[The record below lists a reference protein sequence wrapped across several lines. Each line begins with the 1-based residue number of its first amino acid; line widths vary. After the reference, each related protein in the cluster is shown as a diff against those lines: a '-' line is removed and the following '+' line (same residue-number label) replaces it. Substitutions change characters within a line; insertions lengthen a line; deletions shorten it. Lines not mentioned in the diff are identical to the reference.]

1 MLGLDSAFASGAA
14 AQRHSCWTGGLS
26 RVSRVCEF
34 HMWRRAIVTWL
45 DVTTTFRIFD
55 FAASAVWAGAGN
67 FTRCSRSTG
76 GGDLNLSIHGF
87 IKNPRS
93 RMFYLIC
100 LSVIVCWLMS
110 IVFFCLCTNF
120 TSIRAAQQ
128 LHLNATTRGSSDD
141 LAAGGLFFAPP
152 KPKSPSESMFFYFAG
167 VGSLLPL
174 VDLFPLSVQTSSNP
188 RAVATHSS
196 AQLQHRW
203 LLHMPQV
210 RYMFW
215 KVID

>member
-45 DVTTTFRIFD
+45 DVTTTFRKFD

-100 LSVIVCWLMS
+100 LSYVDWCQLYFFAFAPTSPPYKQLSNS
-110 IVFFCLCTNF
+110 IW
-120 TSIRAAQQ
+120 
-128 LHLNATTRGSSDD
+128 TRSRKRFLLWWSRNRRP
-141 LAAGGLFFAPP
+141 FFAPP

-167 VGSLLPL
+167 VGSLLPV
-174 VDLFPLSVQTSSNP
+174 VDLFPLLVQTSSNP